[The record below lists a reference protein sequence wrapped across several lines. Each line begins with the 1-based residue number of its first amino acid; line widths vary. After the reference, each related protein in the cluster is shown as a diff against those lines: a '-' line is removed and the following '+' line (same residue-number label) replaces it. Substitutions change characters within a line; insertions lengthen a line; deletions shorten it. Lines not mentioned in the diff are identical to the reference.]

1 MNIKFK
7 WPSIRNLISTITNYY
22 EKIYYIL
29 FFTYSIHMWYF
40 SALLNFK
47 KNIKNIQVCH
57 NFHVIMLLF
66 SIIIIIKNTRH
77 LVHWSHCCKPGQENS
92 TCNSLYNF
100 FKLNV
105 NPRDVW
111 VVWMGC
117 TSGSWCN
124 WELGSKSVNRLFLTG
139 DPGHLVRVSNWVCV
153 VSISCLSFDA
163 TKKPVSVTLSRL

>member
-1 MNIKFK
+1 
-7 WPSIRNLISTITNYY
+7 
-22 EKIYYIL
+22 
-29 FFTYSIHMWYF
+29 
-40 SALLNFK
+40 
-47 KNIKNIQVCH
+47 
-57 NFHVIMLLF
+57 MLLC

-92 TCNSLYNF
+92 TYNSLYNF

-124 WELGSKSVNRLFLTG
+124 WELGSKSVNQLFLTG

-163 TKKPVSVTLSRL
+163 TKKPVSVTWAVEVFGRDCHPCSQALQTLVWRCRFRFGSSCCGLSPVLLLRPLVGWSLH